1 MANDSLA
8 HILEDLS
15 CLAAETEEYARVEV
29 LKNIVRNRDERLLSA
44 DLGKEENGAVR
55 WLMDERVGK
64 PYLQPCLGH
73 LAGIMTDMVRKLR
86 DGSK

>member
-8 HILEDLS
+8 HILEDLN
-15 CLAAETEEYARVEV
+15 CLAAETEEYKRVEV

-64 PYLQPCLGH
+64 PYLQPCLEH
-73 LAGIMTDMVRKLR
+73 LGGIMTDTVRKLR
-86 DGSK
+86 DGSQ